1 MRYYDNGS
9 LYTVTVSERE
19 VYDFA
24 SRWPCFGPRRAMWF
38 QFDKKSG
45 DLIDMGGDPN
55 QDCDQSGVLALS
67 KDAQHYGESRIK

>member
-19 VYDFA
+19 VSDFA

-38 QFDKKSG
+38 QFEKRTG
-45 DLIDMGGDPN
+45 DLIDMGGDSE
-55 QDCDQSGVLALS
+55 DHDGYGVGVLADVA
-67 KDAQHYGESRIK
+67 KDYGASRIK